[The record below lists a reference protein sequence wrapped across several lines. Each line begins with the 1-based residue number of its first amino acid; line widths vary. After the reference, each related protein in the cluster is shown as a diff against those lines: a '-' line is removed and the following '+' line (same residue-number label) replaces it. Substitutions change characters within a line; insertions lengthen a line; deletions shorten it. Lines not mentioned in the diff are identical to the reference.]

1 MTNPFDDLQITRQ
14 EAIDRLSKA
23 RPVFAKFRDGS
34 THIVRSLADDEVF
47 VVTHASPSSARPL
60 ADVVFFSSIDNSP
73 IKSLIDEEFDELD
86 KFDDE
91 DLEITI
97 L

>member
-1 MTNPFDDLQITRQ
+1 MTNNSFDRSEITLE

-23 RPVFAKFRDGS
+23 LPVFAKFQNGS
-34 THIVRSLADDEVF
+34 THTVRSLAGDEVF

-60 ADVVFFSSIDNSP
+60 ADVVFFSLIDNSP
-73 IKSLIDEEFDELD
+73 IKSSIDIDD
-86 KFDDE
+86 QFDDE
-91 DLEITI
+91 APEITV